1 MRKPALLASQ
11 GDIGTPSSSRARL
24 FSQKEVSMAF
34 CSHCGATIADA
45 AGFCPSCGKAQG
57 AASGAPSAQAKTGLQ
72 ENVAGLLCYVLGWVT
87 GLIFLVIDRRPY
99 VRFHAAQSI
108 VTFGVLHLVQIL
120 LGGWMF
126 GGGMFRWGFG
136 LGALRGL
143 IGIIT
148 FGLWIVLMIKA
159 YQGERFKLPLA
170 GDLAEK
176 LAAS

>member
-1 MRKPALLASQ
+1 
-11 GDIGTPSSSRARL
+11 
-24 FSQKEVSMAF
+24 
-34 CSHCGATIADA
+34 
-45 AGFCPSCGKAQG
+45 
-57 AASGAPSAQAKTGLQ
+57 
-72 ENVAGLLCYVLGWVT
+72 
-87 GLIFLVIDRRPY
+87 
-99 VRFHAAQSI
+99 
-108 VTFGVLHLVQIL
+108 
-120 LGGWMF
+120 MF